1 MLSMV
6 GETAG
11 TEITGRKAKG
21 DRQMTIAR
29 KFTAVATAAAI
40 AIGSL
45 GTLTT
50 AAEAGPR
57 HGYYGGKHYHGGHGH
72 GHRHYKNR
80 GRGYGHHHRHYRKKD
95 NTGKY
100 IAIGAAAL
108 MLGVIA
114 SEASRR

>member
-1 MLSMV
+1 
-6 GETAG
+6 
-11 TEITGRKAKG
+11 
-21 DRQMTIAR
+21 MTIAR

-57 HGYYGGKHYHGGHGH
+57 HGGYGGGKHYSHGGPGYGHGH
-72 GHRHYKNR
+72 YNR
-80 GRGYGHHHRHYRKKD
+80 GRGYGHNHHRHYRKKD